1 MESDYSKQT
10 SLMNGEFEERGKVV
24 GTTTEIEDDPNQQ
37 SAHMKP
43 EFVECFEVTRTSI
56 EIKNSLTNMIF

>member
-1 MESDYSKQT
+1 MGSDHSKQT
-10 SLMNGEFEERGKVV
+10 SLRNGEFEERGKSV
-24 GTTTEIEDDPNQQ
+24 GNTTEIEDDPNQQ

-43 EFVECFEVTRTSI
+43 ESGECFEVTRTSI